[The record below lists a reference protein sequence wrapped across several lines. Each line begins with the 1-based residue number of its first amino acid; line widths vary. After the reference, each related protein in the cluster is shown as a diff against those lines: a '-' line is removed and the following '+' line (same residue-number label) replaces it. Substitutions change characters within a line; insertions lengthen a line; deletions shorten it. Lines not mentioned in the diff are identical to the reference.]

1 MVFKK
6 SISLLLTVITFFSF
20 VYNVSAFD
28 NDNVDYNFTNLIVF
42 AKFNDEEKFIDRDY
56 GETVR
61 KITDNSYNTA
71 EYNVSDYFYSV
82 SSAKVKMKSLFLFDN
97 GGSLTLSRKR
107 AYYASQTDENPEG
120 YANSREQDK
129 RLYQLKEDWSQAI
142 NNLVKKKLLIT
153 TEKGANTIHKRKNYS
168 LQTGQKSKGFL

>member
-56 GETVR
+56 G
-61 KITDNSYNTA
+61 
-71 EYNVSDYFYSV
+71 
-82 SSAKVKMKSLFLFDN
+82 
-97 GGSLTLSRKR
+97 
-107 AYYASQTDENPEG
+107 
-120 YANSREQDK
+120 
-129 RLYQLKEDWSQAI
+129 
-142 NNLVKKKLLIT
+142 
-153 TEKGANTIHKRKNYS
+153 
-168 LQTGQKSKGFL
+168 

>member
-61 KITDNSYNTA
+61 KITDN
-71 EYNVSDYFYSV
+71 
-82 SSAKVKMKSLFLFDN
+82 
-97 GGSLTLSRKR
+97 
-107 AYYASQTDENPEG
+107 
-120 YANSREQDK
+120 
-129 RLYQLKEDWSQAI
+129 
-142 NNLVKKKLLIT
+142 
-153 TEKGANTIHKRKNYS
+153 
-168 LQTGQKSKGFL
+168 

>member
-28 NDNVDYNFTNLIVF
+28 NDNVYYNFTNLIVF

-56 GETVR
+56 GETIR

-71 EYNVSDYFYSV
+71 EYNVSDYFF
-82 SSAKVKMKSLFLFDN
+82 LFL
-97 GGSLTLSRKR
+97 
-107 AYYASQTDENPEG
+107 P
-120 YANSREQDK
+120 
-129 RLYQLKEDWSQAI
+129 LK
-142 NNLVKKKLLIT
+142 L
-153 TEKGANTIHKRKNYS
+153 R
-168 LQTGQKSKGFL
+168 